1 MNEEFLGVEF
11 KPFTFSYSELN
22 AATND
27 FNSSINLGEEE
38 FGPVYM
44 GTLEDGRVVAMKQL
58 SVTSHQ
64 GNSQFVTISAVQH
77 RNLVKLYGCCIEG
90 DKKTYCLQ
98 APRKKGS

>member
-44 GTLEDGRVVAMKQL
+44 GSIGRSWIGQYVSTFAWGTKRSGLSSQGVVA
-58 SVTSHQ
+58 
-64 GNSQFVTISAVQH
+64 
-77 RNLVKLYGCCIEG
+77 
-90 DKKTYCLQ
+90 
-98 APRKKGS
+98 